1 MKSNLDFTKYKLD
14 FILYSSLLM
23 VLSPSEE
30 GYVP

>member
-14 FILYSSLLM
+14 FILYSSLLK